1 MTTKLRV
8 LIAEDHKI
16 VREGLKLIV
25 ASQDDM
31 EVCGE
36 AGDGRAAIELARAS
50 QPDIVLMDISMP
62 ELNGLLAA
70 AKLIRIQPAVKILTL
85 TRHTDTAYLNE
96 LLQAGVSG
104 YVLKQSAPSELI
116 HAIRIVASGGKY
128 LDPAITGTVLDGY
141 LGRQSKL
148 RGEEIGESLTGRE
161 QEVLRDIALG
171 YSNQEIADK
180 LGLSVKTVEAHKA
193 NCLKKL
199 NIKSRKDIISYAILR
214 GWMQEN

>member
-1 MTTKLRV
+1 MTNKLRV
-8 LIAEDHKI
+8 LIAEDHET
-16 VREGLKLIV
+16 VCEGLKLIV
-25 ASQDDM
+25 ASQEDM

-36 AGDGRAAIELARAS
+36 AGDGRAAIELAREL

-70 AKLIRIQPAVKILTL
+70 AKLKRIQPDIKILTL

-104 YVLKQSAPSELI
+104 YVLKQSAPTELLC
-116 HAIRIVASGGKY
+116 AIRAVANGSNY
-128 LDPAITGTVLDGY
+128 LDPAITGKVFEGY
-141 LGRQSKL
+141 ANRQNKL
-148 RGEEIGESLTGRE
+148 RGETSGESLTARE
-161 QEVLRDIALG
+161 SEVFRHVALG

-180 LGLSVKTVEAHKA
+180 TNISVKTVEAHKA

-199 NIKSRKDIISYAILR
+199 NMKSRRDIIRYAILQ
-214 GWMQEN
+214 GWMREN